1 MPQPKAITY
10 AKQLLVEGRD
20 AVAFFRALLKHLDL
34 SEVQIQDFGG
44 ISELRPFLKALSNEP
59 GFWGKITSL
68 GIIRDAENNPQGAFQ
83 SVRDSLL
90 AANLPAP
97 AKTVVSTGANPQVS
111 VLILPDAAAPGM
123 LESLCL
129 AAVEKDPA
137 MQCVDQYFNC
147 LKQQKAGL
155 PNNLTK
161 ARLHAFL
168 SSRPKP
174 DLLVGQAAST
184 GYFPWN
190 HPVFDQVKQFL
201 QSL

>member
-20 AVAFFRALLKHLDL
+20 AVAFFGALLKHLDL
-34 SEVQIQDFGG
+34 SEVQIQNFGG
-44 ISELRPFLKALSNEP
+44 ISELRPFLKALRNEP
-59 GFWGKITSL
+59 GFWEKVLSL
-68 GIIRDAENNPQGAFQ
+68 SVIRDAENNPQGAFQ

-97 AKTVVSTGANPQVS
+97 ANTMVSIGADPQVS
-111 VLILPDAAAPGM
+111 VLILPDAVTPGM

-129 AAVEKDPA
+129 AAVENDPTI
-137 MQCVDQYFNC
+137 QCVDQYFNC
-147 LKQQKAGL
+147 LKQQMTVL
-155 PNNLTK
+155 PANLTK

-174 DLLVGQAAST
+174 DLLVGEAASA

-190 HPVFDQVKQFL
+190 HPVFSQVKQFL
-201 QSL
+201 QVL